1 MTQRQLTSAEFAM
14 LRKLEAAE
22 FLLSEINA
30 SYFSLLQSFVGY
42 DRAIEIPLSQTKIA
56 LARVELQ
63 KKFSTESEAV

>member
-42 DRAIEIPLSQTKIA
+42 D
-56 LARVELQ
+56 ELQ